1 MSLLTKEI
9 QHAVSELAR
18 VVELTNVRVVEFGG
32 RLLEQAPATTQEMH
46 VEVDSQVQ
54 PGILP
59 GGFVVEGQFN
69 LTARPTAEE
78 SKDFLELK
86 YRVGAVYRVPSEPL
100 PPIDVLRAFAETNGM
115 VHLWP
120 YVRAYV
126 QQTCAQLGVPIIT
139 LPPFRIVSKEAA
151 PEPGATSLPQ

>member
-1 MSLLTKEI
+1 MSLLTKEVL
-9 QHAVSELAR
+9 ALAR
-18 VVELTNVRVVEFGG
+18 VVELTNVRVVEFGA
-32 RLLEQAPATTQEMH
+32 RLLEQAPATTQEVH

-59 GGFVVEGQFN
+59 GGFLVEGQFK
-69 LTARPTAEE
+69 LKAGVRAEE
-78 SKDFLELK
+78 AKDFLELN
-86 YRVGAVYRVPSEPL
+86 YRVGAVYRLPSEPL

-139 LPPFRIVSKEAA
+139 LPPFRIVPKEAA

>member
-1 MSLLTKEI
+1 MSLLTKEV
-9 QHAVSELAR
+9 QQAVFALAR
-18 VVELTNVRVVEFGG
+18 VVELTNVRVVAFGA
-32 RLLEQAPATTQEMH
+32 RLLEQAPATTQEVH
-46 VEVDSQVQ
+46 IEVDSQVQ
-54 PGILP
+54 PGVLP
-59 GGFVVEGQFN
+59 EGFVVEGQFK
-69 LTARPTAEE
+69 LTARTTFEE
-78 SKDFLELK
+78 AKDFLELN
-86 YRVGAVYRVPSEPL
+86 YRVGAVYRLPSAPL